1 MVAATTAAAAPAL
14 LSFRPPLKAASSATA
29 ALLQRYRSRLLVR
42 RSALVLQLRLA
53 TWWSQLLF
61 RRGIQ
66 SESNRVVI
74 GGLALALSIVEEQ
87 FDAYEALDCYSV
99 PVLLVILL

>member
-1 MVAATTAAAAPAL
+1 M
-14 LSFRPPLKAASSATA
+14 
-29 ALLQRYRSRLLVR
+29 
-42 RSALVLQLRLA
+42 
-53 TWWSQLLF
+53 
-61 RRGIQ
+61 
-66 SESNRVVI
+66 VI